1 MRSGNGPGST
11 VPHNT
16 CRLKSPLECI
26 RCRGPL
32 EALPAGLQ
40 CARCGS
46 DFPVAEGIADFSEG
60 RYYDVFDPSHSVSDA
75 HRVGLE
81 NEETGAVAR
90 IRDFFLPL
98 IQRSAGSSAR
108 AMRVLDSGCG
118 NGISVDLL
126 SAAGVEAWGHDL
138 SALRKW
144 QWRERRMRERLVVA
158 DAVTLPFP
166 DGFFDLVISSGVI
179 EHIGVVE
186 RGNPRYSVTPLAE
199 RDALRAAYLRELL
212 RVVGSGG
219 RLIVDCPNGAFP
231 IDFWHG
237 DKAGGARWHSP
248 REGFLP
254 TFGEVQRLARK
265 ADKSARAVSLSARG
279 RLRFQQVGAH
289 WYGRLF
295 AIPMAVLLR
304 AMEIPGFRWLARSP
318 LNPYLVIEIERRK

>member
-1 MRSGNGPGST
+1 MEG
-11 VPHNT
+11 
-16 CRLKSPLECI
+16 
-26 RCRGPL
+26 
-32 EALPAGLQ
+32 
-40 CARCGS
+40 
-46 DFPVAEGIADFSEG
+46 GIADFSEG
-60 RYYDVFDPSHSVSDA
+60 RYYDVFDPSQAVSDA

-98 IQRSAGSSAR
+98 IQRSAGPR
-108 AMRVLDSGCG
+108 VVRVLDSGCG

-138 SALRKW
+138 SSLRKW
-144 QWRERRMRERLVVA
+144 QWRERRTRERLVVA
-158 DAVTLPFP
+158 DASTLPFP

-179 EHIGVVE
+179 EHIGVEE
-186 RGNPRYSVTPLAE
+186 RGNPRYSVMPLPG
-199 RDALRAAYLRELL
+199 RDALRGAYLRELL
-212 RVVGSGG
+212 RVVHDRG

-237 DKAGGARWHSP
+237 DTAGGARWHSP
-248 REGFLP
+248 GEGFLP
-254 TFGEVQRLARK
+254 TFGEVEQLARS
-265 ADKSARAVSLSARG
+265 ADKRARAVSMSARG

-304 AMEIPGFRWLARSP
+304 AMEIPGFRWLARSA
-318 LNPYLVIEIERRK
+318 LNPYLVIEIERPRNQKPETRN